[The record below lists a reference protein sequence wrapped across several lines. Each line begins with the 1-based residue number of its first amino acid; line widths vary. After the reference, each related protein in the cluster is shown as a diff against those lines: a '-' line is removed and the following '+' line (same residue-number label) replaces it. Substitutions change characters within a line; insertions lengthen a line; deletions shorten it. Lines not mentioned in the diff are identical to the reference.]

1 MWTVR
6 ANARRICRGQALP
19 ATGLYSTNRQRR
31 VNCMLCIRRA
41 QLDDVEEG
49 APPQSDAGQ
58 ATAAGDD
65 SCSTVAWEEP
75 GEEVVQEL

>member
-1 MWTVR
+1 MPTPDAYAGGRRCQRPGCTRAV
-6 ANARRICRGQALP
+6 ANAAGSVSC
-19 ATGLYSTNRQRR
+19 T
-31 VNCMLCIRRA
+31 LCIRRA

>member
-1 MWTVR
+1 MAR
-6 ANARRICRGQALP
+6 AGAASDRAVL
-19 ATGLYSTNRQRR
+19 S

-49 APPQSDAGQ
+49 APPQADTGQ

-65 SCSTVAWEEP
+65 SCSTVAWDSRSTVAWEEL
-75 GEEVVQEL
+75 GEEVMQEL